1 MKHDLESLLEQID
14 FSSFLSLARIIT
26 FSPPRT
32 RSKPLVSKPFI
43 ISLHSL
49 YKFHVT
55 CFVFSHFNS
64 LSPASLSLVQL
75 RFSWLSNSFSFNL
88 HKMSLRYQF
97 TISSQAP
104 IIWKDSLFITSVWRF
119 FAANGKSVFI
129 VITIVA
135 TDEEL
140 HSCRIHNIR
149 IDTTVNSYEGTTRHR
164 AFV

>member
-1 MKHDLESLLEQID
+1 
-14 FSSFLSLARIIT
+14 
-26 FSPPRT
+26 
-32 RSKPLVSKPFI
+32 
-43 ISLHSL
+43 
-49 YKFHVT
+49 
-55 CFVFSHFNS
+55 
-64 LSPASLSLVQL
+64 
-75 RFSWLSNSFSFNL
+75 
-88 HKMSLRYQF
+88 MSLRYQF

-119 FAANGKSVFI
+119 FAANGKSVFLII
-129 VITIVA
+129 V

>member
-1 MKHDLESLLEQID
+1 
-14 FSSFLSLARIIT
+14 
-26 FSPPRT
+26 
-32 RSKPLVSKPFI
+32 
-43 ISLHSL
+43 
-49 YKFHVT
+49 
-55 CFVFSHFNS
+55 
-64 LSPASLSLVQL
+64 
-75 RFSWLSNSFSFNL
+75 
-88 HKMSLRYQF
+88 MSLRYQF

-164 AFV
+164 AFVYSVFKKN